1 MFLMNYDNKC
11 LVEFK
16 TGLRVELPDY
26 VTYSSVVVGSSHRGG
41 TVVCIRNS
49 LADQIR
55 SVDVC
60 TGDQVWL
67 RGVLVYFCYVLPSDS
82 PYYSHSS
89 FAAINENLL
98 SFHSCSGVL
107 LMDDMNCRFG
117 GLVRHL
123 RLVFDPPT

>member
-67 RGVLVYFCYVLPSDS
+67 QCSLKLCRVFWCIFVTFYQVILHITLI
-82 PYYSHSS
+82 H
-89 FAAINENLL
+89 LL
-98 SFHSCSGVL
+98 QL
-107 LMDDMNCRFG
+107 
-117 GLVRHL
+117 
-123 RLVFDPPT
+123 